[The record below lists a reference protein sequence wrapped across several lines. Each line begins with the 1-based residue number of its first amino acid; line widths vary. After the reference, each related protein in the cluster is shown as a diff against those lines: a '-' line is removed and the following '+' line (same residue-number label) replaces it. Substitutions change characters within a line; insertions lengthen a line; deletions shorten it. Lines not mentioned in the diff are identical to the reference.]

1 MRLAVAAAE
10 EVARWARVTAVRRF
24 VIALAVSAVAF
35 ACDRSPTDVPP
46 SPGPSPQHTAS
57 PGAPYRATEVVPCS
71 ELPDDAATQVI
82 GPAGGS
88 IRVGPHSLRIPQG
101 ALGKAVS
108 ITASLAHEDDGYN
121 AVQLDP
127 HGLKFRT
134 PAYLTM
140 SYANCDVGD
149 GSRLPHL
156 QIVYRH
162 AGNIVEHEPSVSDLA
177 SRKVTG
183 EITHFSNYA
192 IAW

>member
-1 MRLAVAAAE
+1 MKLVQPSLIALGVVAVA
-10 EVARWARVTAVRRF
+10 
-24 VIALAVSAVAF
+24 LA
-35 ACDRSPTDVPP
+35 CERSPTEVPP
-46 SPGPSPQHTAS
+46 SPALSPRQTTT
-57 PGAPYRATEVVPCS
+57 YRATETVPCS

-149 GSRLPHL
+149 GSRLPYL

-162 AGNIVEHEPSVSDLA
+162 AGNIVEHEPSASDLA
-177 SRKVTG
+177 SQKVTG

-192 IAW
+192 VAW